1 MGKKYDEV
9 TRQTIPLKI
18 GEKMK
23 TRIHVNQHH
32 IKRNN
37 IYYGKKASTL
47 NSLPVIT
54 VKDYKQNRTTN
65 RADIVDSKGQVVA
78 SVVYNTE
85 KPLPCG
91 AKVWIETNLEVKTTQ
106 LCEV

>member
-1 MGKKYDEV
+1 
-9 TRQTIPLKI
+9 
-18 GEKMK
+18 
-23 TRIHVNQHH
+23 
-32 IKRNN
+32 
-37 IYYGKKASTL
+37 
-47 NSLPVIT
+47 